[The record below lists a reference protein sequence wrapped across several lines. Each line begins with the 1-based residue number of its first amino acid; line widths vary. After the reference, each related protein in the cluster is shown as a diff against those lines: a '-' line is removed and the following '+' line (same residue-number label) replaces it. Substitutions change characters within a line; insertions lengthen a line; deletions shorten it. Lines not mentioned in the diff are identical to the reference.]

1 MLCAALCMAD
11 VLPMPLV
18 FNAPIAGFE
27 EQCPMGFW
35 ICTSGFLVTLLGLLS
50 TPYWPI
56 SCSRDMAFVD
66 VASIHQSDKRLMERG
81 VFGIAGFLRVSKE
94 LRILHSI
101 PYFARLW
108 CVFECAAYRKVNPDG
123 RIVFKPLFV
132 ERITFYLWASTYF
145 FNFLYFIMRE
155 YGSAAGRQFTNLASF
170 TVPFGVSCYAL
181 RMNFRE
187 EKHQL
192 LSHLEKFQLDQVQ
205 CSEEFDRN
213 FIHQAIVKWYG
224 SKESFQDFVKGEFRE
239 DLAKALSTQL
249 PFGYLLLLVTPHVSM
264 SCEYMLAMLKTNISW
279 SSLMIYICAVTI
291 GFSIFWTLAA
301 LLLMVDL
308 CDRYAPRRFGCF
320 DHVQT
325 FLIVLLVVFMF
336 FAGFLAASTACLI
349 SMEASGLYLLCAVV
363 FCATVACWN
372 MVRESVHSSSTAIAR
387 RVCRTKIEAEIGIA
401 RAVVSETS

>member
-192 LSHLEKFQLDQVQ
+192 LSHLEKFQLDQARQKFPPRNRWLFVLFGGWIIFGWLLNGILKGYFH
-205 CSEEFDRN
+205 SRTFEELGKCASFHGFLCLVN
-213 FIHQAIVKWYG
+213 GG
-224 SKESFQDFVKGEFRE
+224 SNKPQKSFGQ
-239 DLAKALSTQL
+239 QL
-249 PFGYLLLLVTPHVSM
+249 TKHSSAVDTCFWPCVRRCNVPKSSIAAWLQSRFPFGGLLLHQILDLMMKMAVHVD
-264 SCEYMLAMLKTNISW
+264 E
-279 SSLMIYICAVTI
+279 
-291 GFSIFWTLAA
+291 
-301 LLLMVDL
+301 D
-308 CDRYAPRRFGCF
+308 
-320 DHVQT
+320 
-325 FLIVLLVVFMF
+325 
-336 FAGFLAASTACLI
+336 
-349 SMEASGLYLLCAVV
+349 
-363 FCATVACWN
+363 
-372 MVRESVHSSSTAIAR
+372 AR
-387 RVCRTKIEAEIGIA
+387 RPSGFDFSRRPGIA
-401 RAVVSETS
+401 PSNIGRPSKKPWQLCWCHFLELWKHELSKGLTGDLQL